1 MIFIL
6 MKRVFRHSRR
16 PTFRVGLG
24 LLAAAALNLAF
35 GLAFFF
41 AEKEVSLNLTLA
53 DSIWWSMVTMT
64 TVGYG
69 DFYPQTWIGR
79 YLVAYPCFLLGIG
92 LIGYLLGTIADAVME
107 SISRKK
113 KGLGKMRTKNHLVI
127 CHCPSTAKILQIAA
141 EFRASATDAAD
152 VVVVSDRLDELPPAF
167 QSNDIAFVKGSPSR
181 EDVLIRAAVPAAA
194 GVIVLSEDSQDPDS
208 DAQGFAVASTVRHLC
223 GASGPR
229 LIVEVARRDNLPMM
243 ARIGADGLIP
253 IEGFCESLLVQEL
266 MNPGLREVFDELVS
280 YHRGAEFYITDHK
293 LPVRLFTDY
302 QIAALKFAA
311 DIQIVGRVSKGRAQ
325 LPPPK
330 GEALQPDDR
339 LVVIASD
346 KQDFINFQ
354 NQLLA
359 QS

>member
-92 LIGYLLGTIADAVME
+92 LIGYLLGTIVDAVVE

-141 EFRASATDAAD
+141 
-152 VVVVSDRLDELPPAF
+152 
-167 QSNDIAFVKGSPSR
+167 
-181 EDVLIRAAVPAAA
+181 
-194 GVIVLSEDSQDPDS
+194 
-208 DAQGFAVASTVRHLC
+208 
-223 GASGPR
+223 
-229 LIVEVARRDNLPMM
+229 
-243 ARIGADGLIP
+243 
-253 IEGFCESLLVQEL
+253 
-266 MNPGLREVFDELVS
+266 
-280 YHRGAEFYITDHK
+280 
-293 LPVRLFTDY
+293 
-302 QIAALKFAA
+302 LKFAA

-330 GEALQPDDR
+330 GESLQPDDR